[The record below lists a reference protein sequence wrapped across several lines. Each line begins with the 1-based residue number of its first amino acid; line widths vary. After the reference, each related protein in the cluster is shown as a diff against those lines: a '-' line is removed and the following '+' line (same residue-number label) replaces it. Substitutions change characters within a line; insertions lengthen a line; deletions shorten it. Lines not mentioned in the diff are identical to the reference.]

1 MEAIIIIVKRS
12 GSVLGGILGVLA
24 LIALINL
31 VVGGSS
37 TSPAKEP
44 EDIFAKTAL
53 LFDLPCGVIDEGG
66 IKSLYKSNEHQPM
79 FDVDSVKHTTYNHL
93 LCDRYDEPRKRVV
106 IGLEGKYASITG
118 KLYAQAEDNYCWLEF
133 YDENNNFLGSS
144 AILSGDNTSCS
155 VNINITGVNDLTV
168 YLRSKSGAFVNGW
181 IISELKVVG
190 GSAPTP
196 TQLPVVSPNELFS
209 KTSLLFDLS
218 DGMRE
223 VGYIKSLYK
232 SNEISSRTSVDGT
245 IHTTYN
251 YLLCDRYDAPRKKVV
266 INLGGEYLSISGR
279 LFAPSENAYSWLE
292 FYDENNRYLGASE
305 VITEDNPSSY
315 VYINVTGVNQ
325 LTVYL
330 RSKSGQ
336 LHNAWLIS
344 ELKVQ

>member
-1 MEAIIIIVKRS
+1 MIIIIFVEEHP
-12 GSVLGGILGVLA
+12 VLA
-24 LIALINL
+24 TIMALLLVGVIAVA

-37 TSPAKEP
+37 PAQEP
-44 EDIFAKTAL
+44 EDVFAKTAL
-53 LFDLPCGVIDEGG
+53 LFDLPSSVIDGEN

-93 LCDRYDEPRKRVV
+93 LCDRYDAPRKKVV
-106 IGLEGKYASITG
+106 VGLEGKYASITG

-144 AILSGDNTSCS
+144 AILSGDNTSCY
-155 VNINITGVNDLTV
+155 VNINVTGVNDLTV
-168 YLRSKSGAFVNGW
+168 YLRSKSGNHSSW

-196 TQLPVVSPNELFS
+196 TQKPVVSSNELFS

-223 VGYIKSLYK
+223 VGNVKSLYK
-232 SNEISSRTSVDGT
+232 SNENSSRTSVDGT

-251 YLLCDRYDAPRKKVV
+251 YLLCDDYDAPRKKVV
-266 INLGGEYLSISGR
+266 INLDGKYLSISGR
-279 LFAPSENAYSWLE
+279 LFAPNETSYAWLE
-292 FYDENNRYLGASE
+292 FYDENNRYLGASA
-305 VITEDNPSSY
+305 VITGDSQSSY
-315 VYINVTGVNQ
+315 VYINVAGVNQ

-330 RSKSGQ
+330 RSKSGN
-336 LHNAWLIS
+336 LHNGWLIS
-344 ELKVQ
+344 ELKVH